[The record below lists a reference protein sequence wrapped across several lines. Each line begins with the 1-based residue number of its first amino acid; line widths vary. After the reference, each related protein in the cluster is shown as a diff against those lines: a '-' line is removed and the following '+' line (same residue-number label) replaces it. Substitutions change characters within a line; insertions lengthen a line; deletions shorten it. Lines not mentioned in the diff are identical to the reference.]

1 MLLHLTLKISNRQ
14 IRKRRSIQQ
23 FLIHLRELASRKR
36 LPDKAQCPTSPG
48 LIGTSRQDAR
58 PAHVFSQAVNELHLA
73 VAAMSLTR
81 SQGLGLDF
89 GTSSSV
95 LFFRWLHH
103 DLHPLSVLL
112 GQQGF
117 DALDEQMEG
126 ILLIVRLCL
135 RQKQKLLRF
144 ERF

>member
-1 MLLHLTLKISNRQ
+1 
-14 IRKRRSIQQ
+14 
-23 FLIHLRELASRKR
+23 
-36 LPDKAQCPTSPG
+36 
-48 LIGTSRQDAR
+48 
-58 PAHVFSQAVNELHLA
+58 
-73 VAAMSLTR
+73 MSLTR

-144 ERF
+144 ERFSRGAIADPMFLKAQQCEEGRDHGNDNAKNTDRDLVGQRIGWQSRIETELW